1 MSTIKNL
8 QAVTTI
14 TGGILFPVVDTDL
27 ATKSVSF
34 AELGGYV
41 QGTIVRGATGA
52 FGATGA
58 TGPKGSTGAGAT
70 GGVGG
75 TGATGSQGATG
86 PTGSTGPQGSTG
98 ILGSTGA
105 TGYGYNGATGATG
118 FRGPPGATGSTGPQ
132 GSTGATAPLATRIIP
147 GSVAPGYT
155 LNFNTTTGVI
165 DMPQYM
171 FTTSTVTFDRVNAT
185 SSFDSTKRVIT
196 EIDITLSGGGL
207 TISTGTQ
214 LGPTAQFNI
223 TNIDTLQLVTSRFN
237 GNFTT
242 QQLQFQN
249 ATSAT
254 GFAAAALA
262 LTGGMAIGQN
272 LIVGTTISSSGTMY
286 AVGAQVVTT
295 ATLNGFA
302 GGNLIAGTDT
312 AIVVGGSQT
321 TIWNTSTLA
330 TVAGRGATTDQII
343 RVTNTTNSVSSSSGA
358 IVISGGLGVAKDLWV
373 GGDIYVDG
381 AQTFINKTNISS
393 GDQTITLSTGSTAS
407 SGIANGAGLQI
418 GTVASP
424 WITWLYDGSTN
435 WVSSQGVKVTN
446 TLTVVSTVT
455 STGTTYGAVQIAG
468 GVGIAKDVYI
478 GGGLNL
484 SGTGNIVASP
494 TGTITM
500 NPSGAVLI
508 SGQST
513 LTLGTGTQLTG
524 FNSSNIIGNQ
534 STQNLFTT
542 TSWMNFA
549 TTATTVYIGA
559 TSTSSVTYLNSPTI
573 VGSSSTQNV
582 FNTVATTVN
591 AFGGASTLNLGA
603 GAGTIN
609 VGATIASAQPIV
621 NLFNTTVGTLNIGG
635 AANSI
640 VVGGSAQGGTL
651 QLTPWIQ
658 VGTSA
663 TQILYNSAATTIF
676 FGGASA
682 NMYVGNSSGSFIHNH
697 PTVGGSQATVNLWN
711 TTATTVNA
719 FGAASN
725 INMGAAGGILTLNA
739 STVTSSLSGVTLFSG
754 TLTTTVYA
762 FNSATTIQ
770 IGQASSILTLSPQE
784 IRGTTGTQYLF
795 NTTATSMYFAGS
807 STFIAVGSPTSGQ
820 GNIVFYNQQVTFG
833 NPGGTLQMTA
843 QSANTI
849 NLFNTTA
856 TTMNFAG
863 AATAISI
870 GAQNAATLT
879 LSPGTTVGSNTTQN
893 LFNTVATTMNFAG
906 AATSLTIG
914 ATTGLTSVRTT
925 ATSFPNSTTM
935 LIGSAATNA
944 RFPYAQVS
952 VSTTPGGIQQNETTT
967 NIGLI
972 AEAIGVNSG
981 NYGVGVYGVG
991 YSAGNARGT
1000 GVTGEGHVSATGDT
1014 ASAIGVRGYSLDT
1027 HAGGL
1032 NVGLFADAGG
1042 SAIGNYGLYINSG
1055 NIYTGGATSWALNG
1069 NLTFTGAYALTL
1081 SGDLLGT
1088 TTQNA
1093 FTASTTLNVGNA
1105 ATQVSIG
1112 ATTGA
1117 FIHNNPTVGGSQAT
1131 VNLWNTTATT
1141 INLGGAGTTVSIGAT
1156 TGGLNINN
1164 PTVGGSQSTVNLW
1177 NTTATTINFGGAAT
1191 AINIGAST
1199 GITTITNSLTVVGGL
1214 SFGYASYTTS
1224 SAVASNVSIV
1234 GIRSSAPISMTLPA
1248 VVTGKT
1254 LQIKDELGNSATYP
1268 ITIIP
1273 ASGTI
1278 DGQGNFILSANY
1290 GSITVYSNGT
1300 NWFII

>member
-1 MSTIKNL
+1 MSTINNL
-8 QAVTTI
+8 KAVTTV

-86 PTGSTGPQGSTG
+86 PTGSTGPQGATG

-132 GSTGATAPLATRIIP
+132 GSTGATAPLATRIVP

-196 EIDITLSGGGL
+196 EIDITLAGGGL

-214 LGPTAQFNI
+214 LGPTAQFAI

-272 LIVGTTISSSGTMY
+272 LIVGTNITSSGTMY
-286 AVGAQVVTT
+286 ASGAQVVTT

-330 TVAGRGATTDQII
+330 TITGRGATTPS
-343 RVTNTTNSVSSSSGA
+343 VVLFTNTTNSVSSSSGA
-358 IVISGGLGVAKDLWV
+358 VVISGGLGVAKDLWV

-468 GVGIAKDVYI
+468 GVGIAKDVWI

-484 SGTGNIVASP
+484 SGIGNIVASP
-494 TGTITM
+494 SGSVTM
-500 NPSGAVLI
+500 NPAGAILI
-508 SGQST
+508 SGLGT

-542 TSWMNFA
+542 TSQMNFA
-549 TTATTVYIGA
+549 TGATTVNIGSI
-559 TSTSSVTYLNSPTI
+559 STNSITTLNSPTI
-573 VGSSSTQNV
+573 IGSSSTQNV
-582 FNTVATTVN
+582 FNSGATTVN
-591 AFGGASTLNLGA
+591 AFGGASTINMGA

-609 VGATIASAQPIV
+609 VGGTIASAQPIV
-621 NLFNTTVGTLNIGG
+621 NLFNTTVGTINFGG
-635 AANSI
+635 AATSMVIGANAATIQINGST
-640 VVGGSAQGGTL
+640 VVGNNATQNLWNSGATNINLGGGT
-651 QLTPWIQ
+651 TGYFS
-658 VGTSA
+658 VGA
-663 TQILYNSAATTIF
+663 P
-676 FGGASA
+676 
-682 NMYVGNSSGSFIHNH
+682 SGTFIHNH
-697 PTVGGSQATVNLWN
+697 AIVGTSQPTAYLWW

-719 FGAASN
+719 FGAANN
-725 INMGAAGGILTLNA
+725 ITMGNLGGTLTLNA
-739 STVTSSLSGVTLFSG
+739 TTVTT
-754 TLTTTVYA
+754 TLTGIQLYCGTATINAYA
-762 FNSATTIQ
+762 FTSATTVQ
-770 IGQASSILTLSPQE
+770 IGSGNGQMILANPTIIGSS
-784 IRGTTGTQYLF
+784 GTQYLF
-795 NTTATSMYFAGS
+795 NTIATSMYFAGS

-833 NPGGTLQMTA
+833 NPGGTLQMVA

-863 AATAISI
+863 AATAVSI

-879 LSPGTTVGSNTTQN
+879 LSPGTVVGSNTTQN

-906 AATSLTIG
+906 AATTLTIGSGGTTVNLNGTITTPSISSSIATPSTTFNLINSTATTVNFAGAATTITVGAAGANTFTLNHGTLVGSQTTQNLFNSVASTLNIGGAGTTVSIG
-914 ATTGLTSVRTT
+914 ATTGGLNINNPTVGGSQATVNLWNTT
-925 ATSFPNSTTM
+925 ATTIN
-935 LIGSAATNA
+935 L
-944 RFPYAQVS
+944 
-952 VSTTPGGIQQNETTT
+952 GG
-967 NIGLI
+967 
-972 AEAIGVNSG
+972 
-981 NYGVGVYGVG
+981 
-991 YSAGNARGT
+991 
-1000 GVTGEGHVSATGDT
+1000 
-1014 ASAIGVRGYSLDT
+1014 
-1027 HAGGL
+1027 
-1032 NVGLFADAGG
+1032 
-1042 SAIGNYGLYINSG
+1042 
-1055 NIYTGGATSWALNG
+1055 
-1069 NLTFTGAYALTL
+1069 
-1081 SGDLLGT
+1081 
-1088 TTQNA
+1088 
-1093 FTASTTLNVGNA
+1093 A

-1141 INLGGAGTTVSIGAT
+1141 INFGGAATQVSIGAT
-1156 TGGLNINN
+1156 TGAFIHNN
-1164 PTVGGSQSTVNLW
+1164 PTVGGSQTTANLW

-1224 SAVASNVSIV
+1224 SAIASNVSIV

-1254 LQIKDELGNSATYP
+1254 LNIKDELGNAATYP

-1278 DGQGNFILSANY
+1278 DGQSNFILSANY
-1290 GSITVYSNGT
+1290 GAITVYSNGT

>member
-8 QAVTTI
+8 QAVTTV

-603 GAGTIN
+603 GSGTIN

-879 LSPGTTVGSNTTQN
+879 LSPGTVVGSNTTQN
-893 LFNTVATTMNFAG
+893 LFNTVATTLNIGGNATTLSLGASTGKTTVNNGLTIAGITTATTLYATALYDNGIRVLTTETVTAGIGLAITSVSSGGGPIGTVTLVNTGVTATIGTTYLGVSASTGSVTFTNLGVLTVAGTANQVLVGGGTAAATGTITLSLPQSISTTSNVTFTTITATNGLYSIGTYTGAYTDGIVVDYLTGNGRISVGPNDTLGVYAGGVAGTQMLQITTASGITVYSSTVTTNQSVMNVFNTNATAVNAFG
-906 AATSLTIG
+906 AATTLNIGASSGSTTINNNLVVNGGLSFSYASYSTSSAIVSTVDLAGIRATAPITITLPAVGTGKMLTIKDE
-914 ATTGLTSVRTT
+914 S
-925 ATSFPNSTTM
+925 
-935 LIGSAATNA
+935 
-944 RFPYAQVS
+944 
-952 VSTTPGGIQQNETTT
+952 
-967 NIGLI
+967 
-972 AEAIGVNSG
+972 
-981 NYGVGVYGVG
+981 
-991 YSAGNARGT
+991 
-1000 GVTGEGHVSATGDT
+1000 
-1014 ASAIGVRGYSLDT
+1014 
-1027 HAGGL
+1027 
-1032 NVGLFADAGG
+1032 
-1042 SAIGNYGLYINSG
+1042 
-1055 NIYTGGATSWALNG
+1055 
-1069 NLTFTGAYALTL
+1069 
-1081 SGDLLGT
+1081 
-1088 TTQNA
+1088 
-1093 FTASTTLNVGNA
+1093 GNA
-1105 ATQVSIG
+1105 ATY
-1112 ATTGA
+1112 
-1117 FIHNNPTVGGSQAT
+1117 
-1131 VNLWNTTATT
+1131 
-1141 INLGGAGTTVSIGAT
+1141 
-1156 TGGLNINN
+1156 NI
-1164 PTVGGSQSTVNLW
+1164 
-1177 NTTATTINFGGAAT
+1177 
-1191 AINIGAST
+1191 
-1199 GITTITNSLTVVGGL
+1199 
-1214 SFGYASYTTS
+1214 
-1224 SAVASNVSIV
+1224 
-1234 GIRSSAPISMTLPA
+1234 TL
-1248 VVTGKT
+1248 V
-1254 LQIKDELGNSATYP
+1254 
-1268 ITIIP
+1268 P

-1278 DGQGNFILSANY
+1278 DGQATEVIQGNYEAISL
-1290 GSITVYSNGT
+1290 YSNGT